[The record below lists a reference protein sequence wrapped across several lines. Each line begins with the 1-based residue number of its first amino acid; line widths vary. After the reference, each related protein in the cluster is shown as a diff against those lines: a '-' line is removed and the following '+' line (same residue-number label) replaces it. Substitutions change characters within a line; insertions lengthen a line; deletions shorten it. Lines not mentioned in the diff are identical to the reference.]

1 MRGVMETQCWYDDV
15 PLSDCSHAGLHKAV
29 INQDAALQAAEA
41 EREQSEIRCR
51 SVGGEF
57 EATLIELINVKS
69 ALLAF
74 IDELAGALRGLM
86 TDPWIAESLESARKQ
101 DMKGA
106 DDIPEYHVDCVRL
119 TKAAMRAK
127 SALARVE
134 AAGQEKVA
142 DESHE

>member
-69 ALLAF
+69 ALRRVG
-74 IDELAGALRGLM
+74 EALRG
-86 TDPWIAESLESARKQ
+86 TGERVYADGSVCWCDEDDQGDHAPHCRTAR
-101 DMKGA
+101 A
-106 DDIPEYHVDCVRL
+106 
-119 TKAAMRAK
+119 
-127 SALARVE
+127 ALADPVVQRVR
-134 AAGQEKVA
+134 EKA
-142 DESHE
+142 